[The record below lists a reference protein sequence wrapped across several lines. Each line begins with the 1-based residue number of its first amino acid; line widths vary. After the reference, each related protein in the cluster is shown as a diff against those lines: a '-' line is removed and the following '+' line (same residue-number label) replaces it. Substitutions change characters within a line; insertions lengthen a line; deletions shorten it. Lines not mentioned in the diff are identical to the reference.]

1 MISLATAT
9 DLGDSRREEGDSR
22 REEGYWTLD
31 ARWNRAGRRQN
42 RGCNCKIE
50 TKSCAGDEGWRER

>member
-1 MISLATAT
+1 VISLATAT
-9 DLGDSRREEGDSR
+9 YLGDSR

>member
-1 MISLATAT
+1 MIPLATAT
-9 DLGDSRREEGDSR
+9 DLGDSR

-42 RGCNCKIE
+42 RGCNCKTE
-50 TKSCAGDEGWRER
+50 TKCGR